1 MIFLPLKRSALIV
14 VVVFAAIMLTPSALL
29 SKQDQPPIPSPEQ
42 IEKELLYLTNK
53 ERLGHG
59 LPPLTEDLQLAQ
71 VARSHSLKMAL
82 EKKLSHGF
90 PGYES
95 LETRLRRG
103 GLYFIS
109 FGENV
114 AFSETYVS
122 AIIHQ
127 ELMDSPEHRK
137 NIVDPE
143 YTHCGIRVVK
153 ADDDYYITQDFGRL
167 FTPLAA
173 GEVEAELKQSLNLWF
188 RDEFGYPLVFLA
200 EMTDTARAIAE
211 VKLRGGD
218 IRGYVASAPTKWG
231 QFWLH
236 SLLSPE
242 LRRIKDEIKRKIRQI
257 QIRGISIG
265 AAFGRSSDYPGGTYA
280 VAAFMFGS
288 EYQNL
293 SSLELSLLVLE
304 EVNRIR
310 RVQGAESLSLDPKL
324 SQEALNIASIRYHTP
339 ASLSL
344 KPGKYRFDR
353 MEVFKVNRLARI
365 PDYLNPFF
373 IQKVHKSIGIGVFY
387 PLKYGLPGN
396 YFLVV
401 LVCKE

>member
-1 MIFLPLKRSALIV
+1 MLVVIFTAILLTAPALP
-14 VVVFAAIMLTPSALL
+14 
-29 SKQDQPPIPSPEQ
+29 SKQVEKPTPSPEQ
-42 IEKELLYLTNK
+42 IEKELLYLVNK
-53 ERLGHG
+53 ERLSRG
-59 LPPLTEDLQLAQ
+59 LPPLPEDLKLAQ
-71 VARSHSLKMAL
+71 VAGNHSLKMAL

-114 AFSETYVS
+114 AFSETYMS

-127 ELMDSPEHRK
+127 ELMDSPEHRE

-167 FTPLAA
+167 FTPLAT
-173 GEVEAELKQSLNLWF
+173 GEVEAELKKSLSLWF
-188 RDEFGYPLVFLA
+188 RDEFGYQLVFLA

-211 VKLRGGD
+211 GKLRGGD
-218 IRGYVASAPTKWG
+218 IRGYIASAPAKWG

-242 LRRIKDEIKRKIRQI
+242 LQRIKDEIKRKIRQI
-257 QIRGISIG
+257 QIMGVSIG
-265 AAFGRSSDYPGGTYA
+265 AAFGRNSDYPGGTYA
-280 VAAFMFGS
+280 VAAFLFGN

-304 EVNRIR
+304 EINRIR
-310 RVQGAESLSLDPKL
+310 RVQGSKSLKLDPKL

-353 MEVFKVNRLARI
+353 MEVFQVNYLARV
-365 PDYLNPFF
+365 PDYFHPFVT
-373 IQKVHKSIGIGVFY
+373 QKEYTRIGIGVFY

-401 LVCKE
+401 LLCKQ